1 MTGNMVSGAVA
12 ARAWDYIPIA
22 REARM
27 SMRTV
32 NKRSRCSHKLDRS
45 ESLSVR
51 WQVRCF

>member
-27 SMRTV
+27 SMHRQQAVT
-32 NKRSRCSHKLDRS
+32 L
-45 ESLSVR
+45 
-51 WQVRCF
+51 QP